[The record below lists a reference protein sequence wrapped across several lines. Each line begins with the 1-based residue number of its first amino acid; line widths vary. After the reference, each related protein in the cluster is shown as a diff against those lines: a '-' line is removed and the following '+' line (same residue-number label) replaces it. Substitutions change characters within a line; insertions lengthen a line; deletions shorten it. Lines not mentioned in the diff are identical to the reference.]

1 MSVFSTWMSAFSRS
15 LFVSWDRSWIGGFVV
30 SIIIFVFVLIEII
43 SPTLSEHPTEW
54 SKGERNPCPI
64 GNKRFEIY
72 CGRKSSLMTISNRGS
87 TDNILIVF
95 ILQILHKTAWNNGA
109 SIFKEISYKCWE
121 HEALNMLMLFDM
133 WRPEKIVVNFL
144 WACIIITY

>member
-54 SKGERNPCPI
+54 SKDREKNPRPI

-95 ILQILHKTAWNNGA
+95 ILQILHKNSMKQWSFYFQRDLIQMLRTW
-109 SIFKEISYKCWE
+109 SIKYVDVIWYVAPRKDC
-121 HEALNMLMLFDM
+121 
-133 WRPEKIVVNFL
+133 
-144 WACIIITY
+144 C